1 MEDIYK
7 IQVSV
12 GLNESIFAKLKELT
26 GALNKAD
33 ASVVRLTKSLRQL
46 STGMKATGMG
56 AVESAASVLKKG
68 IESLI
73 VMLDIGMNGDAES
86 LPTKKTIRA
95 YLHHLEREV
104 GILRRDI
111 KKIKVFSSS

>member
-1 MEDIYK
+1 MLEDTMD
-7 IQVSV
+7 
-12 GLNESIFAKLKELT
+12 EFELET
-26 GALNKAD
+26 EIH
-33 ASVVRLTKSLRQL
+33 VR
-46 STGMKATGMG
+46 A
-56 AVESAASVLKKG
+56 EG